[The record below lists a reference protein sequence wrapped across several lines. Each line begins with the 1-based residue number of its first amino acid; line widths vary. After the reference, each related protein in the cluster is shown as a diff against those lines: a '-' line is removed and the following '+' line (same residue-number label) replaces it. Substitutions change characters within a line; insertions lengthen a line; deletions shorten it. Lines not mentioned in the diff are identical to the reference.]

1 MPKSETIPEVYEDLI
16 LYARHLLQKMD
27 EKTAMDTLRANGVKP
42 ETAFLAVKAAKIL
55 REPYV
60 YEESKDRIIYYGDF

>member
-1 MPKSETIPEVYEDLI
+1 MTEDLI
-16 LYARHLLQKMD
+16 LHARHLLQKMD

-42 ETAFLAVKAAKIL
+42 ETAFLAVKAGKIL

-60 YEESKDRIIYYGDF
+60 YKESKDRIIYYGDF